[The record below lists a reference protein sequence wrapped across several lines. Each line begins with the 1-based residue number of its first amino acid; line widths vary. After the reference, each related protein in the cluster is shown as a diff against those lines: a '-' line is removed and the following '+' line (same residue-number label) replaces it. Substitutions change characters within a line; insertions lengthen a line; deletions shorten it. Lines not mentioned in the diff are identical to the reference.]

1 MKILF
6 KSLFS
11 LIIISAVHCEKPLSA
26 SELLDIKDQIKI
38 VDFRG
43 QDAHDLDGFI
53 EKSLPIPDQMDDKT
67 ENILR

>member
-1 MKILF
+1 M
-6 KSLFS
+6 
-11 LIIISAVHCEKPLSA
+11 HCEKPLSA